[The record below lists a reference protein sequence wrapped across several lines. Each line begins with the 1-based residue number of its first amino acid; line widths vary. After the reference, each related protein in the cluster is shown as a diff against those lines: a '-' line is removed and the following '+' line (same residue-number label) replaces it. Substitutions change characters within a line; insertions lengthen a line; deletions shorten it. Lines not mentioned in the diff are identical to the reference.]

1 MNCEIYDPFVRES
14 VARWGNCYATQ
25 KKSRK
30 RGNYFKA
37 SLFCDIQKVDTVRMK
52 KQENLFF
59 LNLQIHSPKDTRMV
73 MQNEIKKCPNSKRK
87 TALLYCQYLNADVSI
102 HVKAVEKHLH
112 YTNLLYR
119 YVNMQ
124 NHSES

>member
-14 VARWGNCYATQ
+14 VARWGNCVAKK

-52 KQENLFF
+52 KQENLF
-59 LNLQIHSPKDTRMV
+59 
-73 MQNEIKKCPNSKRK
+73 
-87 TALLYCQYLNADVSI
+87 
-102 HVKAVEKHLH
+102 
-112 YTNLLYR
+112 
-119 YVNMQ
+119 
-124 NHSES
+124 

>member
-1 MNCEIYDPFVRES
+1 
-14 VARWGNCYATQ
+14 
-25 KKSRK
+25 
-30 RGNYFKA
+30 
-37 SLFCDIQKVDTVRMK
+37 
-52 KQENLFF
+52 
-59 LNLQIHSPKDTRMV
+59 MV

-87 TALLYCQYLNADVSI
+87 TALLYCQYLNADVSV

-124 NHSES
+124 NHSEI